1 MCPVLE
7 LLETKSNIPT
17 GISGIIAAQRYLQA
31 HPESKITILEKYNCV
46 GGVFG
51 KSKSH

>member
-1 MCPVLE
+1 M
-7 LLETKSNIPT
+7 PT

-31 HPESKITILEKYNCV
+31 HPECNLTILEKDNCV

-51 KSKSH
+51 KSK